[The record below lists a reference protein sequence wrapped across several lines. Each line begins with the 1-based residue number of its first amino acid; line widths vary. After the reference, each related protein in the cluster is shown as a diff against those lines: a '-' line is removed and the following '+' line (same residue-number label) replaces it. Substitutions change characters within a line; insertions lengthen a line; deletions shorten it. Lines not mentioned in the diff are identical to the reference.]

1 MASLDFVS
9 PSFNHGKALET
20 PYTSRIKDLPYEL
33 VLRNLRSSLL
43 PDPNRLSSRNQVQH
57 QPRILPNKL
66 THISEVDGMVAAH
79 FHATKSAGLGI
90 SGRHLPLLYRLI
102 SNLIT
107 PPHFYA
113 ILVIDIEGRFDATR
127 LTCSPSHLQHVYV
140 HRPARS
146 DPENTRAL
154 VADAEGILL
163 YGNVAKAS
171 AGREWWGTIVVGGV
185 GAGDVTTGWK
195 GWLRVDRE
203 NVRGFAPGTSAEEAL
218 DQKRQRQ
225 DIVDAA
231 GWAAAS
237 QWGGFVFRE
246 AGEIVLEEDG
256 GPEQPLDIG
265 ERDESTR
272 D

>member
-1 MASLDFVS
+1 METATGSRLLGEVVEMSLED
-9 PSFNHGKALET
+9 
-20 PYTSRIKDLPYEL
+20 
-33 VLRNLRSSLL
+33 VLRNIRSSLP
-43 PDPNRLSSRNQVQH
+43 PDPNCSSIRDQVQH
-57 QPRILPNKL
+57 QPQILPNKL
-66 THISEVDGMVAAH
+66 TYVSELDDITEVH
-79 FHATKSAGLGI
+79 FNATKSAGLGI

-107 PPHFYA
+107 PPHLYA

-127 LTCSPSHLQHVYV
+127 LTCSPYHLQHAYIY
-140 HRPARS
+140 RPARS
-146 DPENTRAL
+146 DPDNTRAL
-154 VADAEGILL
+154 VAEAEGILL
-163 YGNVAKAS
+163 YGSVTKAS

-185 GAGDVTTGWK
+185 GAGDITTGWK

-203 NVRGFAPGTSAEEAL
+203 NVRGFAPGISAEEAL

-231 GWAAAS
+231 GWVATS

-246 AGEIVLEEDG
+246 ADEKVLGVDAN
-256 GPEQPLDIG
+256 PEQPLDVG
-265 ERDESTR
+265 ERDESAR